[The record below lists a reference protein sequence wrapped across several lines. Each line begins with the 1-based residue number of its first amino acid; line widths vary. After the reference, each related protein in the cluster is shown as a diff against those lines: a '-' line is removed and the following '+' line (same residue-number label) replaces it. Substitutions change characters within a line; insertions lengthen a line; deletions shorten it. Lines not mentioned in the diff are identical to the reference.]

1 MFFASLKLNFSV
13 SWQVLIAVQERS
25 SDWSIEEWLSKHRLR
40 CSYIFPKQFLK
51 GTGIE
56 ESDLTGR
63 HTIFILKLFKDLS
76 GLFRMTS
83 SKSWTV
89 VVAQRL
95 DRQPIN
101 QEVVGLNPAGCWA
114 FFFSSKISLLNFL
127 HPAEESSLS
136 GPSRSCISTYDVK
149 AKTVLVRA
157 KQA

>member
-101 QEVVGLNPAGCWA
+101 QEVVGAGL
-114 FFFSSKISLLNFL
+114 FSFL
-127 HPAEESSLS
+127 QKFP
-136 GPSRSCISTYDVK
+136 Y
-149 AKTVLVRA
+149 
-157 KQA
+157 